1 MLCIFPH
8 HLGASGDRLKEAQ
21 AINSGLLTLSR
32 VIEAL
37 SKKKKSIPF
46 RDAILTWI
54 LKDSLAGNTKTT
66 LLIALSPHL
75 FNRDETVTTCRF
87 GARCKAIKMK
97 VYANA
102 ELTPAQMKAM
112 IKKLREENEA
122 LQEQLKLAG
131 GGKKKK
137 KKKHEDEEEHGMSAE
152 DQELL
157 DNYKNRNEELLGE
170 IRHLKE
176 QLAEAQE
183 NAASSSG
190 MSKEDEKRFYEQ
202 IGRIEVE
209 RDNLKD
215 QLENHEMEQRN
226 LAIMNALLAE
236 KLDRGNDGSLNEQN
250 IVELARGN
258 LEHLKKNKKTLMQQ
272 LQELHFNDAEAQEIY
287 YSVFEEIADIAR
299 EQEDREKGM
308 VFCCESYFIMPF

>member
-1 MLCIFPH
+1 MAYTKMNATSSRSHFIMTY
-8 HLGASGDRLKEAQ
+8 HLELQRTPEAGGMKLKSKVAFVDLAGSEKVKKTGASGDRLKEAQ

-102 ELTPAQMKAM
+102 EPTPAQMKAM

-131 GGKKKK
+131 GGKK
-137 KKKHEDEEEHGMSAE
+137 
-152 DQELL
+152 
-157 DNYKNRNEELLGE
+157 
-170 IRHLKE
+170 
-176 QLAEAQE
+176 
-183 NAASSSG
+183 
-190 MSKEDEKRFYEQ
+190 
-202 IGRIEVE
+202 
-209 RDNLKD
+209 
-215 QLENHEMEQRN
+215 
-226 LAIMNALLAE
+226 
-236 KLDRGNDGSLNEQN
+236 
-250 IVELARGN
+250 
-258 LEHLKKNKKTLMQQ
+258 
-272 LQELHFNDAEAQEIY
+272 
-287 YSVFEEIADIAR
+287 
-299 EQEDREKGM
+299 
-308 VFCCESYFIMPF
+308 